1 MVEALRRPQIG
12 TLPKSASA
20 FCRPDT
26 IAMNTSFIRCAYALG
41 IPLRANRPQLDGLPS
56 QALERAIGVI
66 YRPETEFQSHYFHAN
81 LVEQFD
87 AIYHFD
93 VTRAVQ
99 PLERSALWQEGEVP
113 EAYPTGE

>member
-1 MVEALRRPQIG
+1 M
-12 TLPKSASA
+12 
-20 FCRPDT
+20 
-26 IAMNTSFIRCAYALG
+26 
-41 IPLRANRPQLDGLPS
+41 
-56 QALERAIGVI
+56 I
-66 YRPETEFQSHYFHAN
+66 YRPETELQSHYFHAN